1 MAQEVRRYSEAFKRQ
16 VVEELEQGKF
26 TSAFDAQQSYEILG
40 DRTVS
45 RWMKKYGRDNLF
57 PKLVRI
63 ETMKEKDR
71 VKEARMRIRNLETAL
86 SDAHIDNCLEHAFL
100 EIACER
106 LGISLEEFK
115 KKHELTLSDVR
126 KMRDLK

>member
-16 VVEELEQGKF
+16 VVEELERGRF
-26 TSAFDAQQSYEILG
+26 TSAFAAQQSYGIRG

-45 RWMKKYGRDNLF
+45 RWMKKYGRDSLL

-71 VKEARMRIRNLETAL
+71 MKEASKRIRDLETAL
-86 SDAHIDNCLEHAFL
+86 SDSHIDNCLEHAFL

-106 LGISLEEFK
+106 IGISVEEFK

-126 KMRDLK
+126 KMRGLK

>member
-16 VVEELEQGKF
+16 VVEELEKGKF
-26 TSAFDAQQSYEILG
+26 SSAFDAQQSYGILG
-40 DRTVS
+40 DRTVF

-71 VKEARMRIRNLETAL
+71 KKEDRKRIRDLEAAL

-106 LGISLEEFK
+106 MGISVEEFK
-115 KKHELTLSDVR
+115 KKLELTLSDVR

>member
-16 VVEELEQGKF
+16 VVEELERGRF
-26 TSAFDAQQSYEILG
+26 TSAFAAQQSYGIRG

-45 RWMKKYGRDNLF
+45 RWMKKYGRDSLL

-71 VKEARMRIRNLETAL
+71 MKEASKRIRDLETAL
-86 SDAHIDNCLEHAFL
+86 SDSHIDNCLEHAFL

-106 LGISLEEFK
+106 IGISVEEFK

>member
-1 MAQEVRRYSEAFKRQ
+1 MVQEVRRYSEAFKRQ
-16 VVEELEQGKF
+16 VVEELEKGKF
-26 TSAFDAQQSYEILG
+26 DSAFEAQQSYGILG
-40 DRTVS
+40 DRTVP

-71 VKEARMRIRNLETAL
+71 MKEDRKRIRKLESAL

-106 LGISLEEFK
+106 MGVSVEEFK

>member
-1 MAQEVRRYSEAFKRQ
+1 MV
-16 VVEELEQGKF
+16 
-26 TSAFDAQQSYEILG
+26 
-40 DRTVS
+40 
-45 RWMKKYGRDNLF
+45 
-57 PKLVRI
+57 LVRI

-71 VKEARMRIRNLETAL
+71 MKEDRKRIRKLESAL
-86 SDAHIDNCLEHAFL
+86 SDAHIDNCLEHSFL

-106 LGISLEEFK
+106 MGASVEEFK

>member
-16 VVEELEQGKF
+16 VVEELERGRF
-26 TSAFDAQQSYEILG
+26 TSAFAAQQSYGIRG

-45 RWMKKYGRDNLF
+45 RWMKKYGRDSLL

-63 ETMKEKDR
+63 ETMKEKDSM
-71 VKEARMRIRNLETAL
+71 KEASKRIRDLETAL
-86 SDAHIDNCLEHAFL
+86 SDSHIDTCLEHAFL

-106 LGISLEEFK
+106 IGISVEEFK

-126 KMRDLK
+126 KMRGLK

>member
-1 MAQEVRRYSEAFKRQ
+1 MVQEVRRYSEAFKRQ

-26 TSAFDAQQSYEILG
+26 TSAFDAQQSYGILG
-40 DRTVS
+40 DGTVS

-71 VKEARMRIRNLETAL
+71 VKEAHKRIRNLETAL

-106 LGISLEEFK
+106 MGISVEEFK